1 MLNSEP
7 GPLGSSQN
15 EEKNPFPGWG
25 GEDQAA
31 DHAHPPPT
39 AHVTTLR
46 GSSLELSIGQHHSP
60 THPPNSRAIPQT
72 RPGTGNNATFVP
84 CLLDTLDTLYILSSS
99 PQDSPSVWHYHQ
111 DPYFIDEETETQ
123 GIM

>member
-60 THPPNSRAIPQT
+60 VHRPPQIPGRSHRLGLGLET
-72 RPGTGNNATFVP
+72 MPHLCLACWTPWTLCTF
-84 CLLDTLDTLYILSSS
+84 
-99 PQDSPSVWHYHQ
+99 YHQ
-111 DPYFIDEETETQ
+111 VPRTAPVF
-123 GIM
+123 GIITRTPIL